1 MKDHITLIALVIA
14 VLALGAVG
22 IILLRYR
29 RTLREKDRNI
39 VDGIRKRDRI
49 EAELERT
56 RIEKETLEKAL
67 REKLDSSESRT
78 GKGI

>member
-14 VLALGAVG
+14 ALALVAVV
-22 IILLRYR
+22 IIFIRYR

-67 REKLDSSESRT
+67 REKLDRPASRT
-78 GKGI
+78 GTGA